1 MEDRQFYKV
10 MRETPDG
17 ELASVLVHGGD
28 SMVRYIAGKKCEP
41 KYGRLFVYYDLSG
54 AYRFADYYAASY
66 SQPHW
71 VFEVDVDRDSLAS
84 GHRIVSLNDMDPTSI
99 IDMQIQS
106 FWDDIEA
113 YTFYYTT
120 SLAIS
125 CYTTKWVIPTR
136 ALCIY
141 DSRAGAGGR
150 AINYHDRE
158 RVKIGKEFTKIYV

>member
-17 ELASVLVHGGD
+17 ELASVIIHGGD
-28 SMVRYIAGKKCEP
+28 SMVKYVAGERCKP
-41 KYGRLFVYYDLSG
+41 RYGRVFVYTNLN
-54 AYRFADYYAASY
+54 AAKAFADYYASMY

-71 VFEVDVDRDSLAS
+71 LFEVDVDRKSIAGS
-84 GHRIVSLNDMDPTSI
+84 HRIVSINDMDPTSI
-99 IDMQIQS
+99 IDLQIQS

-113 YTFYYTT
+113 YTFYYT
-120 SLAIS
+120 SMLGMS
-125 CYTTKWVIPTR
+125 SFTTNWVIPTL

-141 DSRAGAGGR
+141 DSLSDAEGR

-158 RVKIGKEFTKIYV
+158 RVNIGKEFTKIYV